1 MLFLCEI
8 SYFCN
13 GMDVLSPQQ
22 RHKNM
27 TSIRSKNSKPEVL
40 VRKYLWRNGFR
51 YRKNNSRLP
60 GHPDI
65 VLCKYRTCIFVNG
78 CFWHG
83 HEGCK
88 YFVMPKTNTDFWAKK
103 ISRNRER
110 DKEEQKQLAEI
121 GWHVIV
127 VWECQLKA
135 DKREKTL
142 ESLAYILNHIY
153 LQDHSIAYPRLEED
167 AEMDKAAEVSLR

>member
-1 MLFLCEI
+1 
-8 SYFCN
+8 
-13 GMDVLSPQQ
+13 MDRLTPQQ

-27 TSIRSKNSKPEVL
+27 ASIRSANTKPEIL
-40 VRKYLWRNGFR
+40 VRKYLWRQGFR
-51 YRKNNSRLP
+51 YRLNNPRLP

-65 VLCKYRTCIFVNG
+65 VLRKYRTCVFVNG

-88 YFVMPKTNTDFWAKK
+88 YFVMPKTNTAFWEKK
-103 ISRNRER
+103 INRNRER
-110 DKEEQKQLAEI
+110 DKEEQKKLAEM

-127 VWECQLKA
+127 VWECELKP

-142 ESLAYILNHIY
+142 ASLALTLNHIF
-153 LQDHSIAYPRLEED
+153 LQDHSVNYQHVEEENELD
-167 AEMDKAAEVSLR
+167 IAAEPFENK